1 MEARGVANGQ
11 PQVPLRNPTTPQ
23 QPPAPQRKATGA
35 PPPPAAAAVAATGP
49 VSKDPKSKLKEY
61 CEKNKLPQPVY
72 EALECGDA
80 RHRVRVTISGKC
92 FDGELRTSKKEAEKS
107 AAQKALAQLNLQ

>member
-11 PQVPLRNPTTPQ
+11 PQVPLRNSTTPQ

-35 PPPPAAAAVAATGP
+35 PPPPAVAATGP

-72 EALECGDA
+72 EALQCGDA
-80 RHRVRVTISGKC
+80 RHQVKVMLCGKT
-92 FDGELRTSKKEAEKS
+92 FAGELKTGKKEAEKS